1 MLPIDPTNL
10 LSSPIIVKT
19 KNSELIFFK
28 LLYNN
33 YYKIQDPIYGE
44 KDPQFISFMAPG
56 IMMTVI
62 FTVTL
67 GLTALMFVIEKK
79 EGLHERG
86 FVAGVTTL
94 EIMLA
99 HVTVKL
105 MIMVVQ
111 IVFMMIITIFAFDVS
126 YI

>member
-1 MLPIDPTNL
+1 
-10 LSSPIIVKT
+10 
-19 KNSELIFFK
+19 
-28 LLYNN
+28 
-33 YYKIQDPIYGE
+33 
-44 KDPQFISFMAPG
+44 MAPG

-111 IVFMMIITIFAFDVS
+111 IVFMMIITIFAFDVRYS
-126 YI
+126 NRIQERVDDLF